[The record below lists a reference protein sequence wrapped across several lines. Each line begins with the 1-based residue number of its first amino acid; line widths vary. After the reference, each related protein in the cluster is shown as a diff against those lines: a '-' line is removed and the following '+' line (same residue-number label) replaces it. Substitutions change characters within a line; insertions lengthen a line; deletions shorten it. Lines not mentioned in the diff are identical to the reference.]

1 MRYKEIDINIK
12 AIPDKDDEEIL
23 NQLIGSKKAS
33 VSTDTETVKQDTNN
47 NDNPGKVPSDD
58 PNTVPSVYPPQQEL
72 ELKKQ
77 EAGKD
82 LGQFNNIN
90 QDADESAP
98 DQEARVDEPLVKQPT
113 TMDGGGNQPGVPKEM
128 KGKEPKKRKRI
139 YSKIKNFIWPKL
151 RSVNGIQETSWII

>member
-12 AIPDKDDEEIL
+12 AIPDKEDEAIL

-33 VSTDTETVKQDTNN
+33 VSTDAEEKQPANDNS
-47 NDNPGKVPSDD
+47 DNPGKVASDD

-82 LGQFNNIN
+82 LGQFSNIN

-98 DQEARVDEPLVKQPT
+98 DQEVRKDEPLVKQPET
-113 TMDGGGNQPGVPKEM
+113 TGDDHPGVPSKF
-128 KGKEPKKRKRI
+128 GK
-139 YSKIKNFIWPKL
+139 
-151 RSVNGIQETSWII
+151 

>member
-12 AIPDKDDEEIL
+12 AIPEKEDEALL

-33 VSTDTETVKQDTNN
+33 VQTDPDDKAPASDNS
-47 NDNPGKVPSDD
+47 DNPGKVASDD
-58 PNTVPSVYPPQQEL
+58 PTTVPSVYPPQQEL

-82 LGQFNNIN
+82 LAQFDNIN

-98 DQEARVDEPLVKQPT
+98 DQEVRKDEPLVQQPET
-113 TMDGGGNQPGVPKEM
+113 TGGDNAGVPKQF
-128 KGKEPKKRKRI
+128 G
-139 YSKIKNFIWPKL
+139 
-151 RSVNGIQETSWII
+151 Q

>member
-12 AIPDKDDEEIL
+12 AIPDKEDEAIL
-23 NQLIGSKKAS
+23 NQLIGSNKAS
-33 VSTDTETVKQDTNN
+33 VTSDTPEKTTSDNS
-47 NDNPGKVPSDD
+47 DNPGKVASDD

-82 LGQFNNIN
+82 LGQFSNIQ

-98 DQEARVDEPLVKQPT
+98 DQEARVDEPLVQQPET
-113 TMDGGGNQPGVPKEM
+113 TNGDQPGVPAEM
-128 KGKEPKKRKRI
+128 KNKEPKNERQ
-139 YSKIKNFIWPKL
+139 FIQKL
-151 RSVNGIQETSWII
+151 KTLSSQF

>member
-12 AIPDKDDEEIL
+12 AIPEKEDEALL
-23 NQLIGSKKAS
+23 NQLIGSKKAA
-33 VSTDTETVKQDTNN
+33 VSKDPETKPSEDNE
-47 NDNPGKVPSDD
+47 DNPGKVASDD
-58 PNTVPSVYPPQQEL
+58 PNTVPSVYPQQQEL

-98 DQEARVDEPLVKQPT
+98 DQEVRKDEPLVQQPET
-113 TMDGGGNQPGVPKEM
+113 TGGDNPGVPKQF
-128 KGKEPKKRKRI
+128 GK
-139 YSKIKNFIWPKL
+139 
-151 RSVNGIQETSWII
+151 

>member
-12 AIPDKDDEEIL
+12 AIPDKEDEAIL

-33 VSTDTETVKQDTNN
+33 VSTDAEEKPANDNS
-47 NDNPGKVPSDD
+47 DNPGKVASDD

-82 LGQFNNIN
+82 LGQFDNIN

-98 DQEARVDEPLVKQPT
+98 DQEARVDEPLVKQPET
-113 TMDGGGNQPGVPKEM
+113 M
-128 KGKEPKKRKRI
+128 KGKNPGIPKQFGK
-139 YSKIKNFIWPKL
+139 
-151 RSVNGIQETSWII
+151 

>member
-12 AIPDKDDEEIL
+12 AIPDAEDEAIL

-33 VSTDTETVKQDTNN
+33 VSTDTEKQPAGDNS
-47 NDNPGKVPSDD
+47 DNPGKVDSDD

-98 DQEARVDEPLVKQPT
+98 DQEARVDGPLVQQPDT
-113 TMDGGGNQPGVPKEM
+113 M
-128 KGKEPKKRKRI
+128 KGSNPGI
-139 YSKIKNFIWPKL
+139 PSKFGK
-151 RSVNGIQETSWII
+151 